1 MHEEKQTQWV
11 IKMIFLEG
19 GERLFCKSL
28 SRKWSVFHTKTLIF
42 MKHVSFDSLSKSK
55 KFRRPC
61 VCGKYWSI
69 GKSRFTRKFWHPE
82 FYLKKILLD
91 FLIELISVRLW
102 YIRLDWNKLKET
114 MMPNQSV
121 PLQRD
126 TRSMPQWLV
135 MTYFNLS
142 WIFFHPKSLFNLRTT
157 ETFE

>member
-19 GERLFCKSL
+19 GERVFCKSL
-28 SRKWSVFHTKTLIF
+28 SHKWSVFHTKTLIF
-42 MKHVSFDSLSKSK
+42 MKHVSFDSLSKST

-61 VCGKYWSI
+61 VWKILIDWKITVYKKVLAPWI
-69 GKSRFTRKFWHPE
+69 L
-82 FYLKKILLD
+82 LKKILLD

-142 WIFFHPKSLFNLRTT
+142 WIFFHSKSLFNLRTT